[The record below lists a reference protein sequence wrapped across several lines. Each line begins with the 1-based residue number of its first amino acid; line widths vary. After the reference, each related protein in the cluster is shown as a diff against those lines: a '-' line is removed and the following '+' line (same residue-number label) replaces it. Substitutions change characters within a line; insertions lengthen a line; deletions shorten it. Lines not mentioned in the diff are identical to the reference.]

1 MRAAIRKIMP
11 SICRVLLS
19 GHKFVEYC
27 PVRQG
32 DEEMAIAASDYVNQ
46 IIFPESKGRDSVE
59 NSIYDALLS
68 GVGILTWRYELQEK
82 CATSL
87 HTGLDEQ
94 SFVLLISDPEVEV
107 LEHTQRKDQ
116 EEIIHDIRIRRK
128 YSQGKV
134 CVDAV
139 PPDEFLIHPDATDIE
154 KSPIVGRK
162 LYLTR
167 SDLISMGYDRK
178 YINQLQV
185 VSSQGNENSM
195 ATFKISSF

>member
-1 MRAAIRKIMP
+1 MP

-19 GHKFVEYC
+19 GHKFVEYF

-32 DEEMAIAASDYVNQ
+32 DKEMAIAASDYVNQ
-46 IIFPESKGRDSVE
+46 IIFPESKKRDSVE

-68 GVGILTWRYELQEK
+68 GVCILTWRYELQEK

-107 LEHTQRKDQ
+107 LENTQRKDK

-128 YSQGKV
+128 YSQGNM
-134 CVDAV
+134 C
-139 PPDEFLIHPDATDIE
+139 
-154 KSPIVGRK
+154 
-162 LYLTR
+162 
-167 SDLISMGYDRK
+167 
-178 YINQLQV
+178 
-185 VSSQGNENSM
+185 
-195 ATFKISSF
+195 